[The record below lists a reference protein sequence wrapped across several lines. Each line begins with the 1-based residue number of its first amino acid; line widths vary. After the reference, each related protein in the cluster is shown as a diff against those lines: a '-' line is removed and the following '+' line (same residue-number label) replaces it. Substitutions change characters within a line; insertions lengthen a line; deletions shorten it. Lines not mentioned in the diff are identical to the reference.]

1 MVVIGLTGNIACG
14 KSAVA
19 SMLADLGAD
28 VIDADAL
35 VHALQR
41 PGTRIHADV
50 VQRFG
55 PSVLHG
61 DGTLDRARLGMLVFA
76 QAGQLAWLEALIHPA
91 VIAETER
98 LLASASAPVLVVEA
112 VKLVEAGMRRL
123 CDSLWLVVCRPEVQ
137 LRRLVARGTDETDA
151 RARIAAQ
158 PSVGPKRDLANVV
171 IDNSG
176 TVEETRTQVIAG
188 WMELNLR

>member
-1 MVVIGLTGNIACG
+1 V
-14 KSAVA
+14 
-19 SMLADLGAD
+19 LADLGAE

-50 VQRFG
+50 VQHFG

-61 DGTLDRARLGMLVFA
+61 DGTLNRARLGMLVFA
-76 QAGQLAWLEALIHPA
+76 DAGQLAWLEALIHPA

-137 LRRLVARGTDETDA
+137 LARLVARGTDETDA

-176 TVEETRTQVIAG
+176 TVEETRTQVIAA
-188 WMELNLR
+188 WRRLDLR